1 MMLSLPGAVCLLWEV
16 NIEMTLPVIFSLNE
30 GLNPSL
36 NPQTQFPLRGC
47 DWSLE
52 KAGEQRLGVED
63 SSIHSVPQSGVRS
76 LVLTA

>member
-1 MMLSLPGAVCLLWEV
+1 MMLSLPGAVCLLWEMD
-16 NIEMTLPVIFSLNE
+16 IEMTLPVSFSLNE

-36 NPQTQFPLRGC
+36 NTQTQFPLRGC

-63 SSIHSVPQSGVRS
+63 SSIHSVPQSGVRT